1 MGEAPAVRVRV
12 HPDHRATGVASA
24 LVDAITT
31 WATEDGA
38 TRVTLWVARTNNV
51 AANLYRRHGF
61 TATGE
66 SKPLPSNPSVIED
79 QLALDL
85 Q

>member
-1 MGEAPAVRVRV
+1 MWV
-12 HPDHRATGVASA
+12 HPDHRGTGVASA
-24 LVDAITT
+24 LVDAVTT

-38 TRVTLWVARTNNV
+38 TRLTLWVARTNDPAV
-51 AANLYRRHGF
+51 SLYRRHGF

-66 SKPLPSNPSVIED
+66 SKALPSNPSVIED
-79 QLALDL
+79 QFALDL